1 MLTDQWKFFLYEK
14 SNIDR
19 RKVHDSDSSKFPI
32 QSLSSFPWKYFGCY
46 ANSIIAEIVWWELN
60 ISHFDPYVRPT
71 GTVPHKNK
79 KEKNVNICAWSQVKY
94 ATKMD
99 FQPDTGQEYS
109 IQVFLN
115 ALWLL
120 WKCSEK
126 NLEVGECVG
135 RLMIL
140 FNGLRPSFPHFAT
153 PANKNSEI
161 SEFFRDFRKFSDSGT
176 LKSIQ
181 SVSFQLLLWSF

>member
-1 MLTDQWKFFLYEK
+1 MPLKWT
-14 SNIDR
+14 SN
-19 RKVHDSDSSKFPI
+19 
-32 QSLSSFPWKYFGCY
+32 QTQ
-46 ANSIIAEIVWWELN
+46 A
-60 ISHFDPYVRPT
+60 
-71 GTVPHKNK
+71 KNTLFK
-79 KEKNVNICAWSQVKY
+79 GLDIPAL
-94 ATKMD
+94 
-99 FQPDTGQEYS
+99 
-109 IQVFLN
+109 FLN

-161 SEFFRDFRKFSDSGT
+161 SEIFRDSIKFSAFFRDSWT
-176 LKSIQ
+176 LKSTH
-181 SVSFQLLLWSF
+181 SVCFQLLLWNLLTFSLKNWENIYLKGYHMFSCLGRRAICNIFLIVQQFHFVYFSVSVYTVQPPMEL

>member
-1 MLTDQWKFFLYEK
+1 MPLKWT
-14 SNIDR
+14 SN
-19 RKVHDSDSSKFPI
+19 
-32 QSLSSFPWKYFGCY
+32 QTQ
-46 ANSIIAEIVWWELN
+46 A
-60 ISHFDPYVRPT
+60 
-71 GTVPHKNK
+71 KNTPFK
-79 KEKNVNICAWSQVKY
+79 GLDIPAL
-94 ATKMD
+94 
-99 FQPDTGQEYS
+99 
-109 IQVFLN
+109 FLN

-161 SEFFRDFRKFSDSGT
+161 SEIFRDSIKFSAFFRDSWT
-176 LKSIQ
+176 LKSTH
-181 SVSFQLLLWSF
+181 SVCFQLLLWNLLTFSLKNWENIYLKPEAYDNNSGADSEILERGAWTRKLVLTGMKRPLKMV